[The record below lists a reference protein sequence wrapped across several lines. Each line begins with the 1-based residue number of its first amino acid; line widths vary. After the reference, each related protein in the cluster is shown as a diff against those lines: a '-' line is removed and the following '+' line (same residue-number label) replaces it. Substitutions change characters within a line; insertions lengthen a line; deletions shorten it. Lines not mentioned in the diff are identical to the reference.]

1 MSCFPDFVHDLL
13 QLCNFSLFLFEK
25 IEASIVTF
33 EMSVNRTEAQLQ
45 TLESYFSTTASFTGT
60 VNLDSSTPS
69 SFPSPFGGLT
79 VTTVTFNVPVTAS
92 PTSVTTMAQGY
103 LNSANAN
110 NVSGTLI
117 YSTIVENY
125 NQVSYYFSVH
135 YRFC

>member
-1 MSCFPDFVHDLL
+1 
-13 QLCNFSLFLFEK
+13 
-25 IEASIVTF
+25 
-33 EMSVNRTEAQLQ
+33 MSVNRTEAQLQ
-45 TLESYFSTTASFTGT
+45 TLENYFSTTASFTGT

-79 VTTVTFNVPVTAS
+79 VTTATFNVPVTAS

-110 NVSGTLI
+110 NVSGTFI

-125 NQVSYYFSVH
+125 NQVSYYLFVH
-135 YRFC
+135 CWFW